1 MGKDKDTGVDNRLG
15 DMAREREGGMSGER
29 STDTY
34 TLLLLLL
41 LSRFSRVQ
49 LCAAPYMAAHQAPP
63 VPGILQ
69 ARTLEW
75 VAISFS
81 NA

>member
-1 MGKDKDTGVDNRLG
+1 MFN
-15 DMAREREGGMSGER
+15 ERW
-29 STDTY
+29 
-34 TLLLLLL
+34 TLQFYCYYYQLYKVVLL

-49 LCAAPYMAAHQAPP
+49 LCETPEMAAHQAPP

-75 VAISFS
+75 VAIFFS